1 MPILWEFAPKES
13 VHIIFLLKHS
23 GKRDW
28 RENFLSSFYGS
39 AKERKSGKNTMFF
52 SLTSVC
58 GVSVSVL
65 RINLRLEGVS

>member
-1 MPILWEFAPKES
+1 VIEEKIFSALLGVKQKE
-13 VHIIFLLKHS
+13 I
-23 GKRDW
+23 
-28 RENFLSSFYGS
+28 
-39 AKERKSGKNTMFF
+39 KSGENTMFF